1 MCVGGGGGGGGGN
14 CKLARDQT
22 TPASRLKDGEEWRM
36 VITVQGARDL
46 AEGPDVGESTPVASY
61 LMSRYRILVP
71 ALK

>member
-1 MCVGGGGGGGGGN
+1 MCVGGGGGN